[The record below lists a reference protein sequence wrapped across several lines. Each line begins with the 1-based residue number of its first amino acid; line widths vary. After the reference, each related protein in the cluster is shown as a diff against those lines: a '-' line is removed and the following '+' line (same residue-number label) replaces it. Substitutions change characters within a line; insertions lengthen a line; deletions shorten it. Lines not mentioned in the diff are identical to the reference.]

1 MLSSKDA
8 ALIYET
14 LLSSPGMND
23 NVKIDL
29 RMTRKTVLI
38 LSKIIE
44 LGLNCNKESKQAGLL
59 LAAQD
64 NILEIISGIPAI
76 LLGKA
81 ELAVTYEKLNTF
93 PVG

>member
-1 MLSSKDA
+1 MLSAKDS

-29 RMTRKTVLI
+29 RLTRKTILI

-44 LGLNCNKESKQAGLL
+44 LGLTSNKETRQPGLL

-64 NILEIISGIPAI
+64 NSLEIISGIPAI

-81 ELAVTYEKLNTF
+81 ELAATYEKLNTL
-93 PVG
+93 PVA